1 MELGLITSAPM
12 TSDLMTS
19 GSSPVSI
26 EPKAELP
33 QAIHRYR
40 PEIDGLRALAVLAV
54 LINHLNSEWL
64 KGGYLGVDI
73 FFVISGYV
81 VTASL
86 VAREDVSL
94 GRFLRQFY
102 ERRCRRLLPALIAMV
117 VGVALVT
124 GLVVSPLEDTR
135 IASLRTG
142 ITSLFG
148 LSNLYLMRQGTS
160 YFAAGT
166 QFNPYLHTWSLGV
179 EEQYYLIW
187 PLIILLSGLGL
198 KPATPRAL
206 RRLTWL
212 SLVLL
217 AGSLCLYVVLSFR
230 GQTDRAFFLTAA
242 RFWQLA
248 AGCLAYLRFRH
259 NQNHPPISQKL
270 SVPMSGLVF
279 AGLVAVLIVPLPMGP
294 TGSIVATFLTSLL
307 LLLLKPELGLGRL
320 LRHPLSLAIGLRSYS
335 LYLWHWPVIV
345 LARWTVGVSMA
356 SLLPILGLTALLTLF
371 SYQLETLFRSPRKAK
386 TPVRRPT
393 DPGPVAQ
400 QPHRPGPSPLLIYPF
415 FTLAS
420 AGLLVGLQGPFKTL
434 LFTGRRDVPLNGTSN
449 MKEITGTPI
458 NTSNCFQEPTAGP
471 RTDRQR
477 DKCRLIRDPGK
488 PTLHFVGDSHTN
500 SIIPL
505 GEDILKNTN
514 FNVSFASRGGC
525 AFPYFSP
532 KALDMLS
539 GPRYKLCPESSTKE
553 WQFLQ
558 SNVKAGDSIVLVL
571 NLKGYLLSN
580 RQHAHAAQQEHAAQQ
595 AFAKAINQLTQ
606 DMAPRGVRI
615 ILFGSMPSFD
625 SRAEVRLPMTTC
637 QQEWFRPHW
646 SLSPQCQPVLI
657 NRSAEENRLAPLR
670 DLLNQLDKSIP
681 NLTVFNPFNSL
692 CPPSQRECSTHAG
705 ERMLFSDGD
714 HLTNTGAKQVSE
726 AFLHFLNRQPS

>member
-1 MELGLITSAPM
+1 M
-12 TSDLMTS
+12 TK
-19 GSSPVSI
+19 P
-26 EPKAELP
+26 P

-40 PEIDGLRALAVLAV
+40 PEIDGLRAFAVLAV

-86 VAREDVSL
+86 VAREDGSW

-102 ERRCRRLLPALIAMV
+102 ERRCRRLLPALVAMV
-117 VGVALVT
+117 LGVALMT

-135 IASLRTG
+135 IASLRTE
-142 ITSLFG
+142 ITALFG
-148 LSNLYLMRQGTS
+148 LSNLYLTKQGTD
-160 YFAAGT
+160 YFAADT

-179 EEQYYLIW
+179 EEQYYLLW

-198 KPATPRAL
+198 KPATPLAL
-206 RRLTWL
+206 RRLSWL

-217 AGSLCLYVVLSFR
+217 TGSLCLYVILIVR

-259 NQNHPPISQKL
+259 NQNQPPIGPKL
-270 SVPMSGLVF
+270 SVASSGLLF

-294 TGSIVATFLTSLL
+294 TGSIVATLLTSLL

-371 SYQLETLFRSPRKAK
+371 SYRLETLFRSPRKAK

-393 DPGPVAQ
+393 DPVEVTLQ
-400 QPHRPGPSPLLIYPF
+400 SHRPGPSPILIYPF
-415 FTLAS
+415 FTLAT
-420 AGLLVGLQGPFKTL
+420 AGLLLGLEGPFKSL
-434 LFTGRRDVPLNGTSN
+434 LFVGRRDLPLNGTSN

-458 NTSNCFQEPTAGP
+458 NTVNCFQEPTAGA

-477 DKCRLIRDPGK
+477 EQCRVTRHPGK
-488 PTLHFVGDSHTN
+488 PTLYFIGDSHTN

-505 GEDILKNTN
+505 GEDILNRTN
-514 FNVSFASRGGC
+514 FNVAFMARRGC
-525 AFPYFSP
+525 PFPHFSP
-532 KALDMLS
+532 WVSNKNSEA
-539 GPRYKLCPESSTKE
+539 RYKFCPQSSANE
-553 WQFLQ
+553 LNYLQ
-558 SNVKAGDSIVLVL
+558 TQVKSGDSIVIVN
-571 NLKGYLLSN
+571 NLKGYLLGF
-580 RQHAHAAQQEHAAQQ
+580 QHEPAKK
-595 AFAKAINQLTQ
+595 AFAKAIEQLTG
-606 DMAPRGVRI
+606 DMAQRGVNV
-615 ILFGSMPSFD
+615 ILFAPLPSFD
-625 SRAEVRLPMTTC
+625 SREEVRLPMTVC
-637 QQEWFRPHW
+637 QKEWFR
-646 SLSPQCQPVLI
+646 PQCQPVLI
-657 NRSAEENRLAPLR
+657 NRSAQENRLAPLSS
-670 DLLNQLDKSIP
+670 LLNQLDQSIP

-705 ERMLFSDGD
+705 ERMLFSDSN
-714 HLTNTGAKQVSE
+714 HLTNAGAKHVSE
-726 AFLHFLNRQPS
+726 AFLRFLNRQPS

>member
-1 MELGLITSAPM
+1 M
-12 TSDLMTS
+12 T
-19 GSSPVSI
+19 
-26 EPKAELP
+26 EPP

-40 PEIDGLRALAVLAV
+40 PEIDGLRAFAVLAV

-86 VAREDVSL
+86 VAREDGSW
-94 GRFLRQFY
+94 GRFLRRFY
-102 ERRCRRLLPALIAMV
+102 ERRCRRLLPALVAMV
-117 VGVALVT
+117 LGVALMT

-135 IASLRTG
+135 IASIRTG
-142 ITSLFG
+142 ITALFG
-148 LSNLYLMRQGTS
+148 LSNLYLMKQGTN
-160 YFAAGT
+160 YFAADT

-179 EEQYYLIW
+179 EEQYYLLW

-198 KPATPRAL
+198 KPATPLAL
-206 RRLTWL
+206 RRLSWL

-217 AGSLCLYVVLSFR
+217 TGSLCLYVVLIVR

-259 NQNHPPISQKL
+259 NQNQPPISPKL
-270 SVPMSGLVF
+270 SVASSGLLF

-294 TGSIVATFLTSLL
+294 TGSIVATLLTSLL

-371 SYQLETLFRSPRKAK
+371 SYRLETLFRSPRKAK

-393 DPGPVAQ
+393 DQVEVTL
-400 QPHRPGPSPLLIYPF
+400 QPDRPGASPILIYPF
-415 FTLAS
+415 FTLAT
-420 AGLLVGLQGPFKTL
+420 AGLLLGLEGPFKSL
-434 LFTGRRDVPLNGTSN
+434 LFIGRRDLPLNGTSN

-458 NTSNCFQEPTAGP
+458 NTVNCFQEPTAGA

-477 DKCRLIRDPGK
+477 KQCRVVRHPGK
-488 PTLHFVGDSHTN
+488 PTLYFIGDSHTN

-505 GEDILKNTN
+505 GEDILNRTN
-514 FNVSFASRGGC
+514 FNVAFMARGGC
-525 AFPYFSP
+525 PFPHFSP
-532 KALDMLS
+532 WVSNKNSEA
-539 GPRYKLCPESSTKE
+539 RYKLCPQSSANE
-553 WQFLQ
+553 LNYLQ
-558 SNVKAGDSIVLVL
+558 TQVKSGDSIVIVN
-571 NLKGYLLSN
+571 NLKGYLLGF
-580 RQHAHAAQQEHAAQQ
+580 QQEQAKK
-595 AFAKAINQLTQ
+595 AFAKAIEQLTG
-606 DMAPRGVRI
+606 DMAQRGVNV
-615 ILFGSMPSFD
+615 ILFAPLPSFD
-625 SRAEVRLPMTTC
+625 SREEVRLPMTVC
-637 QQEWFRPHW
+637 QQEWFRPQW

-657 NRSAEENRLAPLR
+657 NRSAQENRLAPLHS
-670 DLLNQLDKSIP
+670 LLNQLDQSIP
-681 NLTVFNPFNSL
+681 NLTVFNPFDSL

-705 ERMLFSDGD
+705 ERMLFSDSN
-714 HLTNTGAKQVSE
+714 HLTNAGAKHLSE
-726 AFLHFLNRQPS
+726 AFLRFLNRQPS

>member
-1 MELGLITSAPM
+1 MELVLITFARI
-12 TSDLMTS
+12 TSDPMAP

-26 EPKAELP
+26 EPKAELS

-86 VAREDVSL
+86 VAREDGSW

-117 VGVALVT
+117 IGVALVT

-142 ITSLFG
+142 ITALFG
-148 LSNLYLMRQGTS
+148 LSNLYLMKQGTN
-160 YFAAGT
+160 YFAADT
-166 QFNPYLHTWSLGV
+166 QFNPFLHTWSLGV
-179 EEQYYLIW
+179 EEQYYLLW

-198 KPATPRAL
+198 KPATARAL

-212 SLVLL
+212 SLALL
-217 AGSLCLYVVLSFR
+217 VGSLCLYLALSLR

-248 AGCLAYLRFRH
+248 AGCLVFLRFRH
-259 NQNHPPISQKL
+259 NHNHQQISPNL
-270 SVPMSGLVF
+270 SVTISVLLF
-279 AGLVAVLIVPLPMGP
+279 AGLLAVMIVPLPMEP
-294 TGSIVATFLTSLL
+294 TGSIAATLLTSLL

-345 LARWTVGVSMA
+345 LARWTVGVSMMT
-356 SLLPILGLTALLTLF
+356 LVPILGLTALLTLF
-371 SYQLETLFRSPRKAK
+371 SYRLETLFRSPRKAK

-393 DPGPVAQ
+393 DPVDATL
-400 QPHRPGPSPLLIYPF
+400 QPHRLGPSPILVYPF
-415 FTLAS
+415 FTLAT
-420 AGLLVGLQGPFKTL
+420 AGLLAGLQGPFKTL
-434 LFTGRRDVPLNGTSN
+434 LFIGRRDVPLNGTSN
-449 MKEITGTPI
+449 MKQITGTPI
-458 NTSNCFQEPTAGP
+458 NTVNCFQEPTAAA

-477 DKCRLIRDPGK
+477 EQCRVVRHPGK
-488 PTLHFVGDSHTN
+488 PTLYFIGDSHTN

-505 GEDILKNTN
+505 GEDILNIAN
-514 FNVSFASRGGC
+514 LNVAFMARGGC
-525 AFPYFSP
+525 PFPHFSP
-532 KALDMLS
+532 WVSNKHS
-539 GPRYKLCPESSTKE
+539 ESRYKFCPKSTANE
-553 WQFLQ
+553 LNYLQ
-558 SNVKAGDSIVLVL
+558 TQVQPGDSIVIVN
-571 NLKGYLLSN
+571 NLKGYLLGV
-580 RQHAHAAQQEHAAQQ
+580 QHEQ
-595 AFAKAINQLTQ
+595 AKKSFVQSIEQLSG
-606 DMAPRGVRI
+606 DMAQRGVNV
-615 ILFGSMPSFD
+615 ILFAPIPSFD
-625 SRAEVRLPMTTC
+625 SRKEVRLPMTVC
-637 QQEWFRPHW
+637 QKEWFRPQS

-670 DLLNQLDKSIP
+670 GLLNQLDQSIP
-681 NLTVFNPFNSL
+681 NFTVFNPFNSL

-705 ERMLFSDGD
+705 ERMLFSDSN
-714 HLTNTGAKQVSE
+714 HLTNAGAKQVSE
-726 AFLHFLNRQPS
+726 AFLRFLNRQPS

>member
-1 MELGLITSAPM
+1 M
-12 TSDLMTS
+12 TK
-19 GSSPVSI
+19 P
-26 EPKAELP
+26 P

-40 PEIDGLRALAVLAV
+40 PEIDGLRAFAVLAV

-86 VAREDVSL
+86 VAREDGSW

-102 ERRCRRLLPALIAMV
+102 ERRCRRLLPALVAMV
-117 VGVALVT
+117 LGVALMT

-135 IASLRTG
+135 IASLRTE
-142 ITSLFG
+142 ITALFG
-148 LSNLYLMRQGTS
+148 LSNLYLTKQGTD
-160 YFAAGT
+160 YFAADT

-179 EEQYYLIW
+179 EEQYYLLW

-198 KPATPRAL
+198 KPATPLAL
-206 RRLTWL
+206 RRLSWL

-217 AGSLCLYVVLSFR
+217 TGSLCLYVILIVR

-259 NQNHPPISQKL
+259 NQNQPPIGPKL
-270 SVPMSGLVF
+270 SVASSGLLF

-294 TGSIVATFLTSLL
+294 TGSIVATLLTSLL

-371 SYQLETLFRSPRKAK
+371 SYRLETLFRSPRKAK

-393 DPGPVAQ
+393 DPVDATL
-400 QPHRPGPSPLLIYPF
+400 QPHRLGPSPILVYPF
-415 FTLAS
+415 FTLAT
-420 AGLLVGLQGPFKTL
+420 AGLLASLQGPFKTL
-434 LFTGRRDVPLNGTSN
+434 LFIGRRDLPLNGTSN

-458 NTSNCFQEPTAGP
+458 NTVNCFQEPTAGA

-477 DKCRLIRDPGK
+477 EQCRVTRHPGK
-488 PTLHFVGDSHTN
+488 PTLYFIGDSHTN

-505 GEDILKNTN
+505 GEDILNRTN
-514 FNVSFASRGGC
+514 FNVAFMARRGC
-525 AFPYFSP
+525 PFPHFSP
-532 KALDMLS
+532 WVSNKNSEA
-539 GPRYKLCPESSTKE
+539 RYKFCPQSSANE
-553 WQFLQ
+553 LNYLQ
-558 SNVKAGDSIVLVL
+558 TQVKSGDSIVIVN
-571 NLKGYLLSN
+571 NLKGYLLGF
-580 RQHAHAAQQEHAAQQ
+580 QHEPAKK
-595 AFAKAINQLTQ
+595 AFAKAIEQLTG
-606 DMAPRGVRI
+606 DMAQRGVNV
-615 ILFGSMPSFD
+615 ILFAPLPSFD
-625 SRAEVRLPMTTC
+625 SREEVRLPMTVC
-637 QQEWFRPHW
+637 QKEWFR
-646 SLSPQCQPVLI
+646 PQCQPVLI
-657 NRSAEENRLAPLR
+657 NRSAQENRLAPLSS
-670 DLLNQLDKSIP
+670 LLNQLDQSIP

-705 ERMLFSDGD
+705 ERMLFSDSN
-714 HLTNTGAKQVSE
+714 HLTNAGAKHVSE
-726 AFLHFLNRQPS
+726 AFLRFLNRQPS

>member
-1 MELGLITSAPM
+1 MAP
-12 TSDLMTS
+12 

-54 LINHLNSEWL
+54 LINHLNSDWL

-86 VAREDVSL
+86 VAREDGSW

-117 VGVALVT
+117 IGVALVT

-142 ITSLFG
+142 ITALFG
-148 LSNLYLMRQGTS
+148 LSNLYLMKQGTN
-160 YFAAGT
+160 YFAADT
-166 QFNPYLHTWSLGV
+166 QFNPFLHTWSLGV
-179 EEQYYLIW
+179 EEQYYLLW

-217 AGSLCLYVVLSFR
+217 VGSLCLYLTLSLR

-248 AGCLAYLRFRH
+248 AGCLVFLRFRH
-259 NQNHPPISQKL
+259 NQNHQQINQNL
-270 SVPMSGLVF
+270 SVTISVLLF
-279 AGLVAVLIVPLPMGP
+279 AGLLAVMIVPLPMEP
-294 TGSIVATFLTSLL
+294 TGSIAATLLTSLL

-345 LARWTVGVSMA
+345 LARWTVGVSMVT
-356 SLLPILGLTALLTLF
+356 LVPILGLTALLTVL
-371 SYQLETLFRSPRKAK
+371 SYRLETLFRSPRKAK
-386 TPVRRPT
+386 IPVRRPT
-393 DPGPVAQ
+393 DPVDAPL
-400 QPHRPGPSPLLIYPF
+400 QPQRPGPSPILIYPF
-415 FTLAS
+415 FTLAT
-420 AGLLVGLQGPFKTL
+420 AGLLAGLQGPLKTL
-434 LFTGRRDVPLNGTSN
+434 LFMGRRDIPLNGTSN

-458 NTSNCFQEPTAGP
+458 NTVNCFHEPMAAA

-477 DKCRLIRDPGK
+477 EKCSVIRHPGK
-488 PTLHFVGDSHTN
+488 PTLFFIGDSHTN

-505 GEDILKNTN
+505 GEDILNSAN
-514 FNVSFASRGGC
+514 MNVAFMARGGC
-525 AFPYFSP
+525 PFPHFSP
-532 KALDMLS
+532 WVS
-539 GPRYKLCPESSTKE
+539 NRQSTPRYKLCPQSSANE
-553 WQFLQ
+553 LNYLQ
-558 SNVKAGDSIVLVL
+558 TQVKSGDTIVIIN
-571 NLKGYLLSN
+571 NLRGYLLGL
-580 RQHAHAAQQEHAAQQ
+580 QQEQAQK
-595 AFAKAINQLTQ
+595 AFIKVIEKLTG
-606 DMAPRGVRI
+606 DMAQRGVNV
-615 ILFGSMPSFD
+615 ILFAPIPSFN
-625 SRAEVRLPMTTC
+625 SREEVRLPMTVC
-637 QQEWFRPHW
+637 QKEWFRPQW
-646 SLSPQCQPVLI
+646 SLSPQCQPVLT
-657 NRSAEENRLAPLR
+657 NRSAQQNQLAPLR
-670 DLLNQLDKSIP
+670 GLLNQLDQSIP
-681 NLTVFNPFNSL
+681 NLTVFNPFDSL
-692 CPPSQRECSTHAG
+692 CPPSQRECSTHDG
-705 ERMLFSDGD
+705 ERMLFSDSN
-714 HLTNTGAKQVSE
+714 HLTNAGAKNVSE
-726 AFLHFLNRQPS
+726 AFLRFLNRQPS

>member
-1 MELGLITSAPM
+1 MELVLITFARI
-12 TSDLMTS
+12 TSDPMAP

-40 PEIDGLRALAVLAV
+40 PEIDGLRAFAVLAV

-86 VAREDVSL
+86 VAREDGSW

-117 VGVALVT
+117 LGVALVT

-142 ITSLFG
+142 ITALFG
-148 LSNLYLMRQGTS
+148 LSNLYLMKQGTN
-160 YFAAGT
+160 YFAADT
-166 QFNPYLHTWSLGV
+166 QFNPFLHTWSLGV
-179 EEQYYLIW
+179 EEQYYLLW

-212 SLVLL
+212 SLALL
-217 AGSLCLYVVLSFR
+217 VGSLCLYLALSLR

-248 AGCLAYLRFRH
+248 AGCLVFLRFRH
-259 NQNHPPISQKL
+259 NQNHQQISPNL
-270 SVPMSGLVF
+270 SVPISVLLF
-279 AGLVAVLIVPLPMGP
+279 AGLIAVMIVPLPMEP
-294 TGSIVATFLTSLL
+294 TGSIAATLLTSLL

-345 LARWTVGVSMA
+345 LARWTVGVSMVT
-356 SLLPILGLTALLTLF
+356 LVPILGLTALLTLF
-371 SYQLETLFRSPRKAK
+371 SYRLETLFRSPRKAK
-386 TPVRRPT
+386 TPVRHPT
-393 DPGPVAQ
+393 DPVDATL
-400 QPHRPGPSPLLIYPF
+400 QPHRLGPSPILVYPF
-415 FTLAS
+415 FTLAT
-420 AGLLVGLQGPFKTL
+420 AGLLAGLQGPFTKL
-434 LFTGRRDVPLNGTSN
+434 LFIGRRDLPLNGTSN

-458 NTSNCFQEPTAGP
+458 NTVNCFQEPTAAA

-477 DKCRLIRDPGK
+477 EQCRVVRHPGK
-488 PTLHFVGDSHTN
+488 PTLYFIGDSHTN

-505 GEDILKNTN
+505 GEDILNIAN
-514 FNVSFASRGGC
+514 LNVAFMARGGC
-525 AFPYFSP
+525 PFPHFSP
-532 KALDMLS
+532 WASNKHS
-539 GPRYKLCPESSTKE
+539 KTRYKLCPKSTANE
-553 WQFLQ
+553 LNYLQ
-558 SNVKAGDSIVLVL
+558 TQVQPGDSIIIIN
-571 NLKGYLLSN
+571 NLRAYLLGV
-580 RQHAHAAQQEHAAQQ
+580 QHEQ
-595 AFAKAINQLTQ
+595 AKKSFVQSIEQFSG
-606 DMAPRGVRI
+606 DMAKRGVNV
-615 ILFGSMPSFD
+615 ILFAPIPSFD
-625 SRAEVRLPMTTC
+625 SRKEVRLPMTVC
-637 QQEWFRPHW
+637 QQEWFRPQS

-657 NRSAEENRLAPLR
+657 NRSAEENRLAPLSG
-670 DLLNQLDKSIP
+670 LLNQLDQSIP

-705 ERMLFSDGD
+705 ERMLFSDSN
-714 HLTNTGAKQVSE
+714 HLTNAGAKQVSE
-726 AFLHFLNRQPS
+726 AFLRFLNRQPS

>member
-1 MELGLITSAPM
+1 MELVLITFARI
-12 TSDLMTS
+12 TSDPMAP

-33 QAIHRYR
+33 QSIHRYR

-86 VAREDVSL
+86 VAREDGSW

-117 VGVALVT
+117 LGVALVT

-142 ITSLFG
+142 ITALFG
-148 LSNLYLMRQGTS
+148 LSNLYLMKQGTN
-160 YFAAGT
+160 YFAADT
-166 QFNPYLHTWSLGV
+166 QFNPFLHTWSLGV
-179 EEQYYLIW
+179 EEQYYLLW

-198 KPATPRAL
+198 KPATARAL

-212 SLVLL
+212 SLALL
-217 AGSLCLYVVLSFR
+217 VGSLCLYLALSLR

-248 AGCLAYLRFRH
+248 AGCLVFLRFRH
-259 NQNHPPISQKL
+259 NHNHQQISPNL
-270 SVPMSGLVF
+270 SVPISVLLF
-279 AGLVAVLIVPLPMGP
+279 AGLLAVMIVPLPMEP
-294 TGSIVATFLTSLL
+294 TGSIAATLLTSLL

-345 LARWTVGVSMA
+345 LARWTVGVSMMT
-356 SLLPILGLTALLTLF
+356 LVPILGLTALLTLF
-371 SYQLETLFRSPRKAK
+371 SYRLETLFRSPRKAK

-393 DPGPVAQ
+393 DPVDATL
-400 QPHRPGPSPLLIYPF
+400 QPHRLGPSPILVYPF
-415 FTLAS
+415 FTLAT
-420 AGLLVGLQGPFKTL
+420 AGLLASLQGPFKTL
-434 LFTGRRDVPLNGTSN
+434 LFIGRRDLPLNGTSN

-458 NTSNCFQEPTAGP
+458 NTVNCFQEPTAAA

-477 DKCRLIRDPGK
+477 EQCRVVRHPGK
-488 PTLHFVGDSHTN
+488 PTLYFIGDSHTN

-505 GEDILKNTN
+505 GEDILNIAN
-514 FNVSFASRGGC
+514 LNVAFMARGGC
-525 AFPYFSP
+525 PFPHFSP
-532 KALDMLS
+532 WVSNKHSAT
-539 GPRYKLCPESSTKE
+539 RYKLCPESTANE
-553 WQFLQ
+553 LNYLQ
-558 SNVKAGDSIVLVL
+558 TQVQPGDSIVIVN
-571 NLKGYLLSN
+571 NLRGYLLGV
-580 RQHAHAAQQEHAAQQ
+580 QHEQ
-595 AFAKAINQLTQ
+595 AKKAFVKSIEQLSG
-606 DMAPRGVRI
+606 DMAQRGVNV
-615 ILFGSMPSFD
+615 ILFAPIPSFD
-625 SRAEVRLPMTTC
+625 SRKEVRLPMTVC
-637 QQEWFRPHW
+637 QQEWFRPQS

-657 NRSAEENRLAPLR
+657 NRSAEENRLAPLSG
-670 DLLNQLDKSIP
+670 LLNQLDQSIP

-705 ERMLFSDGD
+705 ERMLFSDSN
-714 HLTNTGAKQVSE
+714 HLTNAGAKQVSE
-726 AFLHFLNRQPS
+726 AFLRFLNRQPS